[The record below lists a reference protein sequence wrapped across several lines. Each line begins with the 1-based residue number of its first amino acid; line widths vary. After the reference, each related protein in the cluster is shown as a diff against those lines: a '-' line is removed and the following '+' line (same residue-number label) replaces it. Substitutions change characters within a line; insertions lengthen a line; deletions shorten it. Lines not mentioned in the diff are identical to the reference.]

1 MKPALLST
9 LALALAAAAASAQA
23 HLTLFTGT
31 FAAEVTGATGTGSLL
46 MEYDSDGRTL
56 AINASWSG
64 LSGITT
70 TSHIHCCTAVPN
82 TGTAG
87 VALAEGGILPG
98 FPLGVSSGSYVR
110 VIDLSQTNQYGGGFL
125 TASGGTAAGAEA
137 RLISNLTSGQA
148 YFNIHSSTFAGGEIR
163 AFVTVVPEPQTWA
176 LMFGGLA
183 AVSLLA
189 RRRSI

>member
-110 VIDLSQTNQYGGGFL
+110 VIDLSQTNQYGGAFL